1 MHIQPMVRV
10 SAQPASS
17 SAPGLALAAIL
28 AAIAMAAAQLPSVQQ
43 LGISSLAFALGLGLL
58 LGNLPL
64 GFASVDVGLQKAKG
78 PVLRVGVALFG
89 FQLTLSEVQS
99 IGFSAVLL
107 DVVLLVSTFLL
118 AVWLGQRLFGLDW
131 QTSAL
136 IGTGSAICGA
146 AAILAVAPSVNASQ
160 AKIAVA
166 VATVVLFGTCSMLL
180 APVLFALGATIGIT
194 AHTMGLFIGATT
206 HEVAQVMVAGQ
217 AIGPEV
223 AAVAVTNK
231 LVRVLCLAPF
241 VIAVSVYVRHRQPQ
255 YHTHSSAMAWPL
267 PWFAFGFVACVLLNS
282 SIELTA
288 TTKSILVQCDQALLA
303 MAMAALGATTRFA
316 DIRRAGR
323 QPLFLAGCLTL
334 FLILGGGLLHAVVFA
349 R

>member
-64 GFASVDVGLQKAKG
+64 GFASVDAGLQKAKG

-89 FQLTLSEVQS
+89 FQLTLSDVQS

-146 AAILAVAPSVNASQ
+146 AAILAVAPSVKASQ

-180 APVLFALGATIGIT
+180 APVLFALGANLGIT

-241 VIAVSVYVRHRQPQ
+241 VIAVSLYVRYRQPQ
-255 YHTHSSAMAWPL
+255 YHSSSITWPV

-288 TTKSILVQCDQALLA
+288 ITKSLLVQCDQALLA

-349 R
+349 L